1 MAHAEPWYRDRHR
14 LLHVSITLA
23 GGVFFAATET
33 TFKRDLAPTTCT
45 WCNPPG
51 FDASVRNALVWHD
64 AARADQISTF
74 TGFVATPAL
83 ELGMIALTSIELPD
97 RSWARLIDDTIP
109 ILETEAIAETINQ
122 ITKFSVA
129 RSRPFVHFTNAPFDI
144 DNNVSFFSGHTTL
157 VFAVTVSAGFVAH
170 TRNYAVEPYIWAT
183 GLALAATTGYLRIA
197 ADKHYLS
204 DVLVGAA
211 LGAGAGFAIPYL
223 TMHGV
228 TVAPTPNGIALGGA
242 W

>member
-1 MAHAEPWYRDRHR
+1 MAHADPWYRDRRR
-14 LLHVSITLA
+14 LTHVSITLA
-23 GGVFFAATET
+23 GGIFFAATET
-33 TFKRDLAPTTCT
+33 TFKSDLAPTVCT
-45 WCNPPG
+45 WCVPPS

-64 AARADQISTF
+64 PARADQLSTL
-74 TGFVATPAL
+74 TGFVLTPAL
-83 ELGMIALTSIELPD
+83 GLGMVALTSIQLPD

-109 ILETEAIAETINQ
+109 ILETEAIAETVNQ

-129 RSRPFVHFTNAPFDI
+129 RSRPFVHFTNAPFAV

-157 VFAVTVSAGFVAH
+157 VFAVTVSAGVVAH
-170 TRNYAVEPYIWAT
+170 QRKYAVEPYIWAT
-183 GLALAATTGYLRIA
+183 GLTLAATTGYLRIA

-211 LGAGAGFAIPYL
+211 FGTGVGIAIPLL
-223 TMHGV
+223 TMHDI
-228 TVAPTPNGIALGGA
+228 TVVPTGNGIALAGG